1 MFERDE
7 RIWRALDEEEQEEE
21 EREEEQQEEVLLSFG
36 ENEVKLKK
44 YRSVTVNT
52 AK

>member
-21 EREEEQQEEVLLSFG
+21 REEEREEEVFSFG

-44 YRSVTVNT
+44 YRSVTVNA